1 MHQVNVHPRSVPI
14 IRAMLPVVFIL
25 GGLGNFVLA
34 KHTIQ
39 RLVSAPLE
47 QYIPQ
52 VASPSFLIYASGAVI
67 LICGLLF
74 IAGIKSRWNAW
85 ILTLMLVP
93 ISGMALAGDPANL
106 GPLIKNIAFQGGL
119 LVLILNEFPNPKK
132 QF

>member
-67 LICGLLF
+67 LVCGLLF
-74 IAGIKSRWNAW
+74 IAGIKTRWNAW

-93 ISGMALAGDPANL
+93 ISVMALVGDPANL
-106 GPLIKNIAFQGGL
+106 GPLIKNIAIQGGL
-119 LVLILNEFPNPKK
+119 VFFILNGFPNPKK
-132 QF
+132 QS